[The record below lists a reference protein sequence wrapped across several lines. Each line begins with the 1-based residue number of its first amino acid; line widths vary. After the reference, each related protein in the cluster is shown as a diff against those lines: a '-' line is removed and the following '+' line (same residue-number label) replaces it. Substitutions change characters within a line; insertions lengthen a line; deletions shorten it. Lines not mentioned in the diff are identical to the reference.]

1 MICIILA
8 NRKDRLQ
15 FLPMPSGRVSLQKM
29 MNVTTNKNNM
39 IKPTASGLLQST
51 VQKNKVGKF
60 TFIDLF
66 AGIGGFRIPLEELGG
81 INVGFSE
88 IDRTAIETYK
98 KNFDV
103 TEEENL
109 GDIANIID
117 YPYADVIT
125 GGVPCQSW
133 SVAGKKH
140 GFEDPRGALWFNT
153 IEFVK
158 NVKPKAFIFENVK
171 GLADP
176 RNKEN
181 LSLIIESLEKI
192 DYKVYYKVLNA
203 FDFGLP
209 QNRERIFIVGIKK
222 EIKKDFV
229 FPNGYE
235 VLPNISDILEVEK
248 VSLRKSVENHS
259 DIKNSFN
266 MSYKIN
272 KENYFTFCD
281 TRNGD
286 HSIHSWDIVSTTQNE
301 KDICIAVMKNRRK
314 KKYGTKDG
322 NSLSFHDIQ
331 DIIPNLSEN
340 DLSSLITKKILNCK
354 NGKYEFVNSKNS
366 SGIFGVYRIFTPS
379 SHVFS
384 TLTKTGVR
392 DFVST
397 IDVPSNVKNKKEYF
411 IENIYKKK
419 LYRKLSVREAARV
432 QGFPDTYSFPENYG
446 KSLGLLGN
454 ALGVNIVREVAKN
467 LLKVI

>member
-1 MICIILA
+1 
-8 NRKDRLQ
+8 
-15 FLPMPSGRVSLQKM
+15 
-29 MNVTTNKNNM
+29 MNTKTNKT
-39 IKPTASGLLQST
+39 IKTNSLFPST
-51 VQKNKVGKF
+51 VRNKKVGKF

-81 INVGFSE
+81 TSVGFSE
-88 IDRTAIETYK
+88 IDKTAIQAYI
-98 KNFDV
+98 KNFD
-103 TEEENL
+103 TSEEENL
-109 GDIANIID
+109 GDITSITE
-117 YPYADVIT
+117 YPYADIVT

-140 GFEDPRGALWFNT
+140 GFEDPRGALWFDT

-181 LSLIIESLEKI
+181 LSLIIKSFEKI

-209 QNRERIFIVGIKK
+209 QNRERIFIVGLKK
-222 EIKKDFV
+222 DNKFDFV
-229 FPNGYE
+229 FPEGYD
-235 VLPNISDILEVEK
+235 VLPNISNILEGGK
-248 VSLRKSVENHS
+248 ANSRKSVENHS
-259 DIKNSFN
+259 GIKNSFN

-286 HSIHSWDIVSTTQNE
+286 HSIHSWDIVDTTQNE
-301 KDICIAVMKNRRK
+301 KKICVAIMKNRRK
-314 KKYGTKDG
+314 KKYGTRDG
-322 NSLSFHDIQ
+322 NPLSIKDICE
-331 DIIPNLSEN
+331 IIPNLDEK
-340 DLSSLITKKILNCK
+340 DLTSLVKKKILNYK
-354 NGKYEFVNSKNS
+354 DGKYDFVNSKNS
-366 SGIFGVYRIFTPS
+366 SGIFGIYRIFTPN

-397 IDVPSNVKNKKEYF
+397 EDIPDNIKNKKEYF

-419 LYRKLSVREAARV
+419 LYRQLTIREASRI
-432 QGFPDTYSFPENYG
+432 QGFPDTYIFPDNYG

-454 ALGVNIVREVAKN
+454 ALGVNIVREVAKK
-467 LLKVI
+467 LLEVIK